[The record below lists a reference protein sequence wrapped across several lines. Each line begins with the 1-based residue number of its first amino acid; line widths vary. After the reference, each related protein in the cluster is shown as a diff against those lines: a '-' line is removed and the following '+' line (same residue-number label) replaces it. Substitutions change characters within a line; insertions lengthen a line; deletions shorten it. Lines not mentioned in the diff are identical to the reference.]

1 MGSPLVSCARATR
14 GLRRPSLNAR
24 SRRPIGP
31 PATTRNKQAWKEYF
45 FLLKGDH
52 MHRLKDKVAIVTGSS
67 SGIGKAIALRFGAEG
82 ANVIVTAR
90 RMALSEQTV
99 AQITKDGG
107 EAWAIQTDV
116 ADEGQVERLIEE
128 TVKRYGRLDILVNN
142 AGVIAGGRLA
152 ETTTK
157 AFDEVMNVNLRGTFF
172 CCRAGF
178 KQMKKQGGGMIIN
191 MSSVAG
197 VQAWAGTGTYSA
209 SKHGIMALTKS
220 LADEGRPHHIRVSA
234 ICPGGVADEL
244 VDASPEEI
252 LRSEK
257 IDPFD
262 VAETALYLATLG
274 KYSVV
279 HQIVIDRLGADW

>member
-1 MGSPLVSCARATR
+1 V
-14 GLRRPSLNAR
+14 N
-24 SRRPIGP
+24 
-31 PATTRNKQAWKEYF
+31 
-45 FLLKGDH
+45 
-52 MHRLKDKVAIVTGSS
+52 RLKDKVAIVTGSS

-82 ANVIVTAR
+82 AKVVVTAR
-90 RMALSEQTV
+90 RMALCEQTV

-116 ADEGQVERLIEE
+116 ADERQVERLIDQ

-142 AGVIAGGRLA
+142 AGVFGGKRLA
-152 ETTTK
+152 DTTTK
-157 AFDEVMNVNLRGTFF
+157 DFDEVMNVNLRGTFF

-178 KQMKKQGGGMIIN
+178 KHMKKEGGGTIIN

-209 SKHGIMALTKS
+209 SKHGIMALTKT
-220 LADEGRPHHIRVSA
+220 LADEGRPHHIKVCA

-244 VDASPEEI
+244 VDAPAEEI

-262 VAETALYLATLG
+262 IAETAVYLATLG

>member
-1 MGSPLVSCARATR
+1 
-14 GLRRPSLNAR
+14 
-24 SRRPIGP
+24 
-31 PATTRNKQAWKEYF
+31 
-45 FLLKGDH
+45 
-52 MHRLKDKVAIVTGSS
+52 MHRLKKKVAIVTGSS

-82 ANVIVTAR
+82 AKVVVTAR
-90 RMALSEQTV
+90 RMALCEQTV

-116 ADEGQVERLIEE
+116 ANERQVERLIEE

-178 KQMKKQGGGMIIN
+178 KQMKKQGGGIIIN
-191 MSSVAG
+191 MS
-197 VQAWAGTGTYSA
+197 
-209 SKHGIMALTKS
+209 LTKS
-220 LADEGRPHHIRVSA
+220 LADEGRPHHIKVSA
-234 ICPGGVADEL
+234 ICPGGVADGL

-252 LRSEK
+252 LRSEM
-257 IDPFD
+257 IDPFG

-279 HQIVIDRLGADW
+279 HQVVIDRLGADW

>member
-1 MGSPLVSCARATR
+1 
-14 GLRRPSLNAR
+14 
-24 SRRPIGP
+24 
-31 PATTRNKQAWKEYF
+31 
-45 FLLKGDH
+45 

-82 ANVIVTAR
+82 ATVVVTAR
-90 RMALSEQTV
+90 RMALCEETV
-99 AQITKDGG
+99 AQIAKNGG

-116 ADEGQVERLIEE
+116 ADERQVERLIEE
-128 TVKRYGRLDILVNN
+128 TIKRYGRLDILVNN

-157 AFDEVMNVNLRGTFF
+157 SFDEVMSVNLRGTFF

-178 KQMKKQGGGMIIN
+178 AQMKEQGGGIIIN

-197 VQAWAGTGTYSA
+197 LQAWAGTGAYSA
-209 SKHGIMALTKS
+209 SKYGIMALTKS

-234 ICPGGVADEL
+234 ICPGGVADDL
-244 VDASPEEI
+244 VDAAPEEI
-252 LRSEK
+252 LHSEK

-262 VAETALYLATLG
+262 VAETAVYLATLG

>member
-1 MGSPLVSCARATR
+1 
-14 GLRRPSLNAR
+14 
-24 SRRPIGP
+24 
-31 PATTRNKQAWKEYF
+31 
-45 FLLKGDH
+45 
-52 MHRLKDKVAIVTGSS
+52 MHRLNEKVAIVTGSS

-82 ANVIVTAR
+82 AKVVVTAR
-90 RMALSEQTV
+90 RMALCEQTV
-99 AQITKDGG
+99 EQITKNGG
-107 EAWAIQTDV
+107 EALAMQTDV
-116 ADEGQVERLIEE
+116 TDEPQVERLIRE
-128 TVKRYGRLDILVNN
+128 TVTHYGRLDILVNN
-142 AGVIAGGRLA
+142 AGIFGGRQVA

-178 KQMKKQGGGMIIN
+178 TQMKKQGGGIIIN

-197 VQAWAGTGTYSA
+197 IQAWAGTGTYSA

-220 LADEGRPHHIRVSA
+220 LADEGRLFNIKVSA

-244 VDASPEEI
+244 VDASAEEM
-252 LRSEK
+252 LNSEK

-262 VAETALYLATLG
+262 VAETAVYLATLG

-279 HQIVIDRLGADW
+279 HQIVVDRLGAEW